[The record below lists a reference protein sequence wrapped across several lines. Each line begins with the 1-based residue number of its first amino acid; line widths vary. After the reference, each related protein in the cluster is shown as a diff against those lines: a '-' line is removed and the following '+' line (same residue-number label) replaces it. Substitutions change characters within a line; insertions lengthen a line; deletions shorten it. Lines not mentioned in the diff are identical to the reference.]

1 MKLFKNNL
9 VFWQT
14 DAFGTVAV
22 NERSIITDNNPGALT
37 LGTGGILDRYDYFTT
52 MNGESPN
59 QLEQI
64 LNQIAL
70 CTGMIVNVMRYVVL
84 MVNYKQYLN

>member
-1 MKLFKNNL
+1 MK
-9 VFWQT
+9 
-14 DAFGTVAV
+14 
-22 NERSIITDNNPGALT
+22 RSIITDNNPGALT
-37 LGTGGILDRYDYFTT
+37 LGVGGILDRYDYFTT

-59 QLEQI
+59 QLRANTQSDSTV
-64 LNQIAL
+64 